1 MREVVITGIGLVSP
15 IGLEK
20 DEFFSALCEG
30 RSGVVVLEELQHTS
44 LASRMGARV
53 GDFEAKKH
61 VTPRK
66 NIKVMSR
73 DIQMGYVAANK
84 AWIDAEIPDGTIDPE
99 RLGVTFGADLIA
111 VELAELEP
119 AYRACMALEKFDYP
133 KWGTRITEEM
143 FPLWMLKYLPNMP
156 ACHIAIG
163 RDARGPNDSVTV
175 EGTSGLTALTEAVR
189 VIQRGQAD
197 AMITG
202 CTSSRIHPQVW
213 AKEKMFPMS
222 RRLDDPAG
230 ACRPFD
236 ADRDGIVHGEG
247 AGAVILEERS
257 YAEARGANII
267 AAIRGFASAF
277 EARLPGQ
284 PPRKGA
290 ICRAIQG
297 VLTDARMSPK
307 EIGHVKADGLGTV
320 DDDRVE
326 AEAIA
331 ETLGQVPVTA
341 PKSCLGNLGAGAG
354 IIELAASLIGLE
366 RGLVP
371 PTRNYHT
378 PDPACPINVVR
389 DAPLEGTP
397 PTALVLNQSWMGH
410 CVAVIVSYPNRGE
423 EFRHGG

>member
-15 IGLEK
+15 LGLEK

-30 RSGVVVLEELQHTS
+30 RSAVGVLEEIEHTS
-44 LASRMGARV
+44 LASRLGARV
-53 GDFEAKKH
+53 GDFQAKKH
-61 VTPRK
+61 VKPRK

-73 DIQMGYVAANK
+73 DIQMGFVAADK
-84 AWIDAEIPDGTIDPE
+84 AWIDAEVSDGAIVPE

-111 VELAELEP
+111 VDLAELAP

-133 KWGTRITEEM
+133 KWGSQITEEM

-156 ACHIAIG
+156 ACHIGIG
-163 RDARGPNDSVTV
+163 RDARGPNDSLTC
-175 EGTSGLTALTEAVR
+175 EATSGLAALIEAVR
-189 VIQRGQAD
+189 VIQRDQAD

-202 CTSSRIHPQVW
+202 CTSSRVHPQVW
-213 AKEKMFPMS
+213 AKGNMFDLS
-222 RRLDDPAG
+222 GRFDDPAG

-247 AGAVILEERS
+247 AGAVVLEERS
-257 YAEARGANII
+257 HAEARGASI
-267 AAIRGFASAF
+267 AATVRGFASAF
-277 EARLPGQ
+277 ESRLPGQ
-284 PPRKGA
+284 PPKKGA
-290 ICRAIQG
+290 VCRAIRG
-297 VLTDARMSPK
+297 VLADARMSPDQ
-307 EIGHVKADGLGTV
+307 IGHVNANGLGTV

-354 IIELAASLIGLE
+354 TVELAASLIALE

-371 PTRNYHT
+371 PTRNYQT

-397 PTALVLNQSWMGH
+397 RTALVLSQSWMGH
-410 CVAVIVSYPNRGE
+410 CVAVIVSYPSKGE